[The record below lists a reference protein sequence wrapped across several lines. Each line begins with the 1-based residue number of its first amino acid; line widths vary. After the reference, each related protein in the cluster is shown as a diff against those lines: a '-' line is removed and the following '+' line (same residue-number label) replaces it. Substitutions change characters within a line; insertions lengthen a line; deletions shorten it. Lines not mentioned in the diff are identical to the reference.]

1 MSLSWIEYLIISR
14 VNLFLGKY
22 CDVPLGLYIVRG
34 DNIVLCGNIDESNEE
49 SNSNP
54 NFQKISPEQL
64 SALSETI
71 QVEQNQASDGKLT
84 WDFE

>member
-71 QVEQNQASDGKLT
+71 QVEQNQTSDGKLT